1 MEVALVSTVLKVLG
15 TKLAPLALKELSSKA
30 GVAKDL
36 QELQDL
42 VEEINNW
49 LQTVGDK
56 DRSSKWLK
64 KLKEVAYDAED
75 LVHEFHIEA
84 EKQDREITGG
94 KNTLVKYFI
103 TKPKATVTEF
113 KIAHKIK
120 KIKNRFDAIVKG
132 RSDYSTIA
140 NSMPVDYPV
149 EHTRKTIGEVPLYTI
164 VDETSIFGRDQAK
177 NQIIS
182 KLIETDSQQ
191 RIKIVSVIG
200 LGGSG
205 KTTLAKQV
213 FNDGNIIKHFEV
225 ILWVHVSREFAVE
238 KLVAK
243 LFEAIAGDMSD
254 HLLLQHVS
262 RTISDKLVGK
272 RFLAVLDDVWTE
284 DRVEWERFMVHLKC
298 GAPGSSILL
307 TTRSRKVAEA
317 VDSSYAYDLPLL
329 SMEDSWKVFQQCFG
343 IAMKAL
349 DPEFLQ
355 SGIEIVEKC
364 GGVPLAIKVIA
375 GILHGMKGIEEWQSI
390 CNSNLLDVQ
399 DDEHRVFACLWLS
412 FVHLP
417 DHLKP
422 CFLHCSIFPRG
433 YVINR
438 CHLISQW
445 IAHGFVPTNQARQA
459 EDVGIGYFDSLLKVG
474 FLQDHDRDQIWSTRG
489 EVTCKMHDLVHDL
502 ARQILRDEFES
513 EIETNK
519 QIKRCRY
526 LSLTS
531 CTGKLDNKLCGKVR
545 ALYVCGRA
553 LEFDK
558 TMSKQCCVRTIILKY
573 ITADS
578 LPLFVSKFEYLGYLE
593 ISDVNCE
600 ALPEA
605 LSRCWNLQ
613 ALHILNCSRLAVV
626 PESIGKLKKL
636 RTLELNGVS
645 SIKSL
650 PQSIGDCDN
659 LRRLYL
665 EGCHRFEDIPNSLG
679 KLENLRILSIVHCF
693 SFEKLSP
700 SASFGKLLNLQ
711 TITFNCCF
719 NLRNLPQCMT
729 SLSHLEMV
737 DLGYCYELVE
747 LPEGIGNLR
756 NLKVLNLKQ
765 CTQLRGLPAGC
776 GQLTRLQQLSLFVI
790 GDSAKHARI
799 SELGNLDKLDGE
811 LQIKNIRYVKDP
823 SDTDKVRLKKKIG
836 IRKLSL
842 DWYSRLEVQPD
853 DVEEELSL
861 NMEKELHLLDSLEPP
876 SKIEKLRI
884 RGYRGSQLPRW
895 MAKQSD
901 SCGPAD
907 DTHIVMQRN
916 PSEFSHLTELVLD
929 NLPNLEHLGELVE
942 LPLVKILKL
951 KRLPKLVEL
960 LTTTTGEE
968 GVEVLCR
975 FHHVSTLVIID
986 CRKLVVKPYFP
997 PSLQR
1002 LTLEGNNMQLVS
1014 SGCFFHPRHH
1024 HASHAHGDESSSS
1037 SYFAD
1042 ETGTHLERL
1051 ELRRLTGS
1059 SSGWEVL
1066 QHLTGLHTL
1075 EIYMCTDLTH
1085 LPESIHCPTTL
1096 CRLMIRS
1103 CDNLRVLPDW
1113 LVELKSLQSL
1123 DIDSCDALQQ
1133 LPEQIGELCS
1143 LQHLQIISMPFL
1155 TCLPESMQHLTSL
1168 RILNLCECNALT
1180 HLPEWLGEL
1189 SALKKLLIQS
1199 CRGLTS
1205 LPRSIQ
1211 CLTAL
1216 EELYISGNPKLL
1228 QISAS
1233 YSKEDK
1239 DGQAPT
1245 TFRSH
1250 GLTGRHTNPR
1260 SM

>member
-1 MEVALVSTVLKVLG
+1 MARWGTSKEGSSRNTGGMEVALVSTVLKVLG

-84 EKQDREITGG
+84 EKQDIEITGG

-120 KIKNRFDAIVKG
+120 KIKNRFDEIVKG
-132 RSDYSTIA
+132 RNDYSTVA

-149 EHTRKTIGEVPLYTI
+149 QHTRKTIGEVPLYTI

-213 FNDGNIIKHFEV
+213 FNDGNIIKHFDV
-225 ILWVHVSREFAVE
+225 LLWVHVSREFAVE
-238 KLVAK
+238 KLVEK
-243 LFEAIAGDMSD
+243 LFEAIDGDMSD
-254 HLLLQHVS
+254 HLPLQHVS

-284 DRVEWERFMVHLKC
+284 DRVEWERFMVHLKS

-317 VDSSYAYDLPLL
+317 VDSSYAYDLPFL
-329 SMEDSWKVFQQCFG
+329 SKEDSWEVFQQCFG
-343 IAMKAL
+343 IAIQAL
-349 DPEFLQ
+349 DTEFLQ
-355 SGIEIVEKC
+355 AGIEIVDKC

-375 GILHGMKGIEEWQSI
+375 GVLHGMKGIEEWQSI
-390 CNSNLLDVQ
+390 CNSNLLDVH

-474 FLQDHDRDQIWSTRG
+474 FLQDHVQIWSTRG

-502 ARQILRDEFES
+502 ARQILRDEFVS

-545 ALYVCGRA
+545 ALYVCGPE

-558 TMSKQCCVRTIILKY
+558 TMNKQCCVRTIILKY

-593 ISDVNCE
+593 ISNVNCE

-613 ALHILNCSRLAVV
+613 ALHVLKCSRLAVV

-636 RTLELNGVS
+636 RTLEMNVVS

-665 EGCHRFEDIPNSLG
+665 ECCHRFEDIPNSLG
-679 KLENLRILSIVHCF
+679 KLENLRMLSIVRCHQ
-693 SFEKLSP
+693 FEKLPP

-711 TITFNCCF
+711 TITFENCF

-729 SLSHLEMV
+729 SLSHLETV
-737 DLGYCYELVE
+737 DLGCCPKLVE

-756 NLKVLNLKQ
+756 NLKVLNLKK
-765 CTQLRGLPAGC
+765 CKELRGLPAGC
-776 GQLTRLQQLSLFVI
+776 GKLTRLQQLSLFVI

-823 SDTDKVRLKKKIG
+823 GDTDKVCLKKKNG

-842 DWYSRLEVQPD
+842 DWYSRWEDQPND
-853 DVEEELSL
+853 MEEELSL

-968 GVEVLCR
+968 GVEVLYR

-986 CRKLVVKPYFP
+986 CPKLVVKPYFP
-997 PSLQR
+997 PSLQSLR
-1002 LTLEGNNMQLVS
+1002 LEGNNGQLVS

-1024 HASHAHGDESSSS
+1024 HAAHADVI
-1037 SYFAD
+1037 
-1042 ETGTHLERL
+1042 GTHLERL

-1075 EIYMCTDLTH
+1075 KLKCTDVTH
-1085 LPESIHCPTTL
+1085 LPESIRCPTNL
-1096 CRLMIRS
+1096 CRLVILG
-1103 CDNLRVLPDW
+1103 CHYLRVLPDW

-1123 DIDSCDALQQ
+1123 EVLYCDALQQ

-1143 LQHLQIISMPFL
+1143 LQQLRTLDLIACGVL
-1155 TCLPESMQHLTSL
+1155 TQ
-1168 RILNLCECNALT
+1168 
-1180 HLPEWLGEL
+1180 LPEWLGEL
-1189 SALKKLLIQS
+1189 SALQKLNLVG
-1199 CRGLTS
+1199 CNGLTS

-1216 EELYISGNPKLL
+1216 EELFIGGNPDLL
-1228 QISAS
+1228 RRCREGVG
-1233 YSKEDK
+1233 EDWHLV
-1239 DGQAPT
+1239 
-1245 TFRSH
+1245 SH
-1250 GLTGRHTNPR
+1250 IRTLTLRD
-1260 SM
+1260 